1 MKSKRKNKI
10 ILIIEYI
17 LVYLIFL
24 FLSILPINLVSLLGG
39 CIFKIIGPLTNTHK
53 IAKTNYLR
61 IFPSAKSEE
70 VKKQVINSWENLGR
84 TFFELLILPKIMNSQ
99 KNRISVEGMN
109 FLGEIKKNGEQV
121 IFFGI
126 HQSNWEILLPMI
138 DRMDFNVGGIYRHI
152 NNPYI
157 NKLILNQRKKSIAS
171 NDSFYTPKGKKSA
184 KDILDGIKKNSS
196 IVLLIDQKDSAGED
210 VVFFN
215 SVTKT
220 QTGFLKIAKKHKM
233 QIIPVQNTRNNLNN
247 FTLKFYPPLKPF
259 KNHLTDKQAME
270 EIHKII
276 EEWIKENPSHYFL
289 QHNRFS

>member
-1 MKSKRKNKI
+1 MKSNKNNKI

-17 LVYLIFL
+17 LVYLVFL
-24 FLSILPINLVSLLGG
+24 FLSILPMNWVSHLGG
-39 CIFKIIGPLTNTHK
+39 SIFKIIGPLTNAHK
-53 IAKTNYLR
+53 IAKNNYLR
-61 IFPSAKSEE
+61 IFPSAKSQE
-70 VKKQVINSWENLGR
+70 VKKQVVNSWENLGR
-84 TFFELLILPKIMNSQ
+84 TFFELLILPKIMNS
-99 KNRISVEGMN
+99 KNQRISVEGIN
-109 FLGEIKKNGEQV
+109 FLEEIKKNEEQV
-121 IFFGI
+121 VFFGI

-171 NDSFYTPKGKKSA
+171 NNSFYTPKGKKSA
-184 KDILDGIKKNSS
+184 KDIVEGIKKNSS
-196 IVLLIDQKDSAGED
+196 MVLLVDQKDSAGED

-233 QIIPVQNTRNNLNN
+233 RIIPVQNTRNNLNN

-259 KNHLTDKQAME
+259 KNHLTDKQAMG

-276 EEWIKENPSHYFL
+276 EGWIKENPSNWFL
-289 QHNRFS
+289 QHNRFN

>member
-1 MKSKRKNKI
+1 MTSKKKNKI
-10 ILIIEYI
+10 ILIIEFI

-24 FLSILPINLVSLLGG
+24 LLSILPINLVSLLGG
-39 CIFKIIGPLTNTHK
+39 SIFKFIGPLTNTHK

-99 KNRISVEGMN
+99 NNRISVEGMT
-109 FLGEIKKNGEQV
+109 FLEEIKKNEEQV

-138 DRMDFNVGGIYRHI
+138 DRINFNVGGIYRHI

-171 NDSFYTPKGKKSA
+171 NNSFYTPKGKKSA
-184 KDILDGIKKNSS
+184 KDIVDGIKKNFS
-196 IVLLIDQKDSAGED
+196 IILLVDQKDTAGED

-215 SVTKT
+215 TMTKT
-220 QTGFLKIAKKHKM
+220 QTGFLKIARKYKM
-233 QIIPVQNTRNNLNN
+233 PIIPIQNTRNNLND
-247 FTLKFYPPLKPF
+247 FALKFHAPLKPF
-259 KNHLTDKQAME
+259 KNNLTDKQAME
-270 EIHKII
+270 VIHKTI
-276 EEWIKENPSHYFL
+276 EEWIKENPTNWFL

>member
-1 MKSKRKNKI
+1 
-10 ILIIEYI
+10 
-17 LVYLIFL
+17 
-24 FLSILPINLVSLLGG
+24 LVSLLGG
-39 CIFKIIGPLTNTHK
+39 RIFKIIGPLTNTHK

-99 KNRISVEGMN
+99 NNRISVEGMN
-109 FLGEIKKNGEQV
+109 FLEEIKKNGEQV

>member
-1 MKSKRKNKI
+1 
-10 ILIIEYI
+10 
-17 LVYLIFL
+17 
-24 FLSILPINLVSLLGG
+24 
-39 CIFKIIGPLTNTHK
+39 
-53 IAKTNYLR
+53 
-61 IFPSAKSEE
+61 
-70 VKKQVINSWENLGR
+70 
-84 TFFELLILPKIMNSQ
+84 
-99 KNRISVEGMN
+99 
-109 FLGEIKKNGEQV
+109 
-121 IFFGI
+121 
-126 HQSNWEILLPMI
+126 
-138 DRMDFNVGGIYRHI
+138 
-152 NNPYI
+152 
-157 NKLILNQRKKSIAS
+157 
-171 NDSFYTPKGKKSA
+171 
-184 KDILDGIKKNSS
+184 
-196 IVLLIDQKDSAGED
+196 LLIDQKDSAGED

>member
-1 MKSKRKNKI
+1 MKSNKNNKI

-17 LVYLIFL
+17 LVYLVFL
-24 FLSILPINLVSLLGG
+24 FLSILPMNWVSHLGG
-39 CIFKIIGPLTNTHK
+39 SIFKIIGPLTNAHK
-53 IAKTNYLR
+53 IAKNNYLR
-61 IFPSAKSEE
+61 IFPSAKSQE
-70 VKKQVINSWENLGR
+70 VKKQVVNSWENLGR
-84 TFFELLILPKIMNSQ
+84 TFFELLILPKIMNS
-99 KNRISVEGMN
+99 KNQRISVEGIN
-109 FLGEIKKNGEQV
+109 FLEEIKKNEEQV
-121 IFFGI
+121 VFFGI

-171 NDSFYTPKGKKSA
+171 NNSFYTPKGKKSA
-184 KDILDGIKKNSS
+184 KDIVEGIKKNSS
-196 IVLLIDQKDSAGED
+196 MVLLVDQKDSAGED
-210 VVFFN
+210 VVLFN

-233 QIIPVQNTRNNLNN
+233 RIIPVQNTRNNLNN

-259 KNHLTDKQAME
+259 KNHLTDKQAMG

-276 EEWIKENPSHYFL
+276 EGWIKENPSNWFL
-289 QHNRFS
+289 QHNRFN